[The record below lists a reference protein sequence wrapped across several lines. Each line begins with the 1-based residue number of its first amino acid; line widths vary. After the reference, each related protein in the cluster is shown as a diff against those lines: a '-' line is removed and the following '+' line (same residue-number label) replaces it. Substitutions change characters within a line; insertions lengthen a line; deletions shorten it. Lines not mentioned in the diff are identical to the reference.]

1 MPQIYG
7 IKHNISGAVN
17 NLYMNVFS
25 SDKLPEGANCT
36 MENFLKGKKHIHFI
50 GIGGSGMYPLA
61 QILHKQGYY
70 LTGSDNNETETLKAV
85 RAMGIPVYM
94 GQRAENIEGAD
105 LIVHTAAIM
114 ADNPELIAAKASGAQ
129 VIERSVLLGL
139 VTSMYDNAVCVC
151 GTHGKTTT
159 TSMLTHIF
167 LADGNDLTAVIGGKL
182 KAIGGSGIC
191 GTSDTM
197 VCEACEFV
205 DTFLKLYPDTAVVLN
220 IDCDHLDYFR
230 TMENMKRSFTK
241 FCNMTTKL
249 IVYNGDDENTVEAV
263 SAAKETKARLV
274 PFGSSDGNDY
284 YPANI
289 EHISDFNTEF
299 DLYHSGS
306 LVGRA
311 AIHVPGEHN
320 VLNAVAAIA
329 AALENGCRFESAVKG
344 LAEFHGAVRRFEKLA
359 EVNGITFVDDYAH
372 HPTEVRSL
380 LETAKAMNF
389 RRVWAVHQPFT
400 YSRTATLLNE
410 FADAL
415 SIADRVVLTE
425 IMGSRE
431 KNTYNIYSKDLAEK
445 IDGAVWFPTFDEVAD
460 YVVKNAESG
469 DLVLTFGCGDVYKVG
484 YLMIEK
490 LGGKLL

>member
-1 MPQIYG
+1 
-7 IKHNISGAVN
+7 
-17 NLYMNVFS
+17 
-25 SDKLPEGANCT
+25 
-36 MENFLKGKKHIHFI
+36 MENFLIGKKHIHFI

-85 RAMGIPVYM
+85 RAMGIPVQL

-114 ADNPELIAAKASGAQ
+114 ADNPELIAAKASGVP

-139 VTSMYDNAVCVC
+139 ITSMYDNAVCVC

-159 TSMLTHIF
+159 TSMLTEIF
-167 LADGNDLTAVIGGKL
+167 MADGNDLTAVIGGKL

-220 IDCDHLDYFR
+220 IDCDHLDYFK

-241 FCNMTTKL
+241 FCEMTTNT
-249 IVYNGDDENTVEAV
+249 IVYNGDDANTVEAV
-263 SAAKETKARLV
+263 SAAKTAARLV
-274 PFGSSDGNDY
+274 TFGWSDKNDY
-284 YPANI
+284 YPKNI
-289 EHISDFNTEF
+289 NKKTDFNTEF
-299 DLYHSGS
+299 ELCKNGET
-306 LVGRA
+306 LGTVA
-311 AIHVPGEHN
+311 VHVPGKHN
-320 VLNAVAAIA
+320 VLNAVAACA
-329 AALENGCRFESAVKG
+329 AALENSCKFESLVKG
-344 LAEFHGAVRRFEKLA
+344 LADFHGAVRRFEKLS

-372 HPTEVRSL
+372 HPTEVQSL
-380 LETAKAMNF
+380 LETAKAMDF
-389 RRVWAVHQPFT
+389 KRVWAVHQPFT

-415 SIADRVVLTE
+415 KIADRVVLTE

-445 IDGAVWFPTFDEVAD
+445 IPGAVWFPTFDEVAD
-460 YVVKNAESG
+460 YVVKNVESG
-469 DLVLTFGCGDVYKVG
+469 DLVITFGCGDVYKVG

>member
-1 MPQIYG
+1 
-7 IKHNISGAVN
+7 
-17 NLYMNVFS
+17 
-25 SDKLPEGANCT
+25 
-36 MENFLKGKKHIHFI
+36 
-50 GIGGSGMYPLA
+50 MYPLA

-85 RAMGIPVYM
+85 RNMGIPVYL

-114 ADNPELIAAKASGAQ
+114 ADNPELIAAKASGVP

-139 VTSMYDNAVCVC
+139 ITSMYDNAVCVC

-167 LADGNDLTAVIGGKL
+167 LADGNDLSAVIGGKL
-182 KAIGGSGIC
+182 KAIGGSGLC

-220 IDCDHLDYFR
+220 IDCDHLDYFK
-230 TMENMKRSFTK
+230 TMENMKRSFTR
-241 FCNMTTKL
+241 FCEMTTKI
-249 IVYNGDDENTVEAV
+249 IVYNGDDANTVEAV
-263 SAAKETKARLV
+263 NAADVKARLV
-274 PFGSSDGNDY
+274 TFGWESSNDY
-284 YPANI
+284 YPAGINK
-289 EHISDFNTEF
+289 ISDFNTEF
-299 DLYHSGS
+299 DVFRNGEKLGT
-306 LVGRA
+306 A
-311 AIHVPGEHN
+311 AIKVPGRHN

-329 AALENGCRFESAVKG
+329 AAVENGCAFSSAVKG
-344 LAEFHGAVRRFEKLA
+344 LAEFHGAVRRFEKLS

-372 HPTEVRSL
+372 HPTEVKSL
-380 LETAKAMNF
+380 LETAKGMDF

-400 YSRTATLLNE
+400 YSRTATLINE

-415 SIADRVVLTE
+415 KIADKVVLTE

-431 KNTYNIYSKDLAEK
+431 KNTYNIYSADLAAK
-445 IDGAVWFPTFDEVAD
+445 IDGAVWFPTFEEVAD

-469 DLVLTFGCGDVYKVG
+469 DLVITFGCGDVYKVG

>member
-1 MPQIYG
+1 
-7 IKHNISGAVN
+7 
-17 NLYMNVFS
+17 
-25 SDKLPEGANCT
+25 
-36 MENFLKGKKHIHFI
+36 
-50 GIGGSGMYPLA
+50 MYPLA

-85 RAMGIPVYM
+85 RNMGIPVYL

-114 ADNPELIAAKASGAQ
+114 ADNPELIAAKASGVP

-139 VTSMYDNAVCVC
+139 ITSMYDNAVCVC

-167 LADGNDLTAVIGGKL
+167 LADGNDLSAVIGGKL
-182 KAIGGSGIC
+182 KAIGGSGLC

-220 IDCDHLDYFR
+220 IDCDHLDYFK

-241 FCNMTTKL
+241 FCEMTTKT
-249 IVYNGDDENTVEAV
+249 IVYNGDDANTVEAV
-263 SAAKETKARLV
+263 SAADTKARLV
-274 PFGSSDGNDY
+274 TFGWDGKNDY

-289 EHISDFNTEF
+289 NKKGDFDTEF
-299 DLYHSGS
+299 DLYKNGER
-306 LVGRA
+306 LGTA
-311 AIHVPGEHN
+311 AIKVPGRHN
-320 VLNAVAAIA
+320 VLNAVAAVA
-329 AALENGCRFESAVKG
+329 AALENGCRFDSAVKG
-344 LAEFHGAVRRFEKLA
+344 LAQFHGAVRRFEKLS

-372 HPTEVRSL
+372 HPTEVKSL
-380 LETAKAMNF
+380 LETAKSMDF
-389 RRVWAVHQPFT
+389 KRVWAVHQPFT

-410 FADAL
+410 FAEAL
-415 SIADRVVLTE
+415 AIADRVVLTE

-445 IDGAVWFPTFDEVAD
+445 IDGAVWFPTFEEVAD
-460 YVVKNAESG
+460 YVARNAESG
-469 DLVLTFGCGDVYKVG
+469 DLVITLGCGDVYKVG
-484 YLMIEK
+484 YMMIEK

>member
-1 MPQIYG
+1 
-7 IKHNISGAVN
+7 
-17 NLYMNVFS
+17 
-25 SDKLPEGANCT
+25 
-36 MENFLKGKKHIHFI
+36 
-50 GIGGSGMYPLA
+50 MYPLA

-85 RAMGIPVYM
+85 RNMGIPVYM

-114 ADNPELIAAKASGAQ
+114 ADNPELIAAKASGVP

-139 VTSMYDNAVCVC
+139 ITSMYDNAVCVC

-167 LADGNDLTAVIGGKL
+167 LADGNDLSAVIGGKL
-182 KAIGGSGIC
+182 KAIGGSGLC

-220 IDCDHLDYFR
+220 IDCDHLDYFK

-241 FCNMTTKL
+241 FCSMTTKL
-249 IVYNGDDENTVEAV
+249 IVYNGDDANTVEAV
-263 SAAKETKARLV
+263 SAAVTKARLV
-274 PFGSSDGNDY
+274 TFGWDSGNDW

-289 EHISDFNTEF
+289 RKISDFNTEF
-299 DLYHSGS
+299 EVWHGDEKLGT
-306 LVGRA
+306 A
-311 AIHVPGEHN
+311 AIKVPGSHN

-329 AALENGCRFESAVKG
+329 AAVENGCRFGSAVKG
-344 LAEFHGAVRRFEKLA
+344 LAEFHGAVRRFEKLS

-372 HPTEVRSL
+372 HPTEVKSL
-380 LETAKAMNF
+380 LETAKAMDF

-410 FADAL
+410 FAEAL
-415 SIADRVVLTE
+415 KIADRVVLTE

-431 KNTYNIYSKDLAEK
+431 KNTYNIYSKDLAAK
-445 IDGAVWFPTFDEVAD
+445 IEGAVWFPTFEEVAD
-460 YVVKNAESG
+460 YVVQNAESG
-469 DLVLTFGCGDVYKVG
+469 DLVITFGCGDVYKVG